1 MSKHTK
7 HQSPAAE
14 RSVLVCVTGQR
25 DCDRLIRAG
34 KTFADEKNLPM
45 QVLCVLPVAA
55 AGKALCN
62 ELEYLR
68 STARDHQAD
77 MNIYFSDNAAET
89 AAEVARAHHAVI
101 IFTGM
106 AAEPINGFIDCLRR
120 ALPRIPIAMVRYL
133 RVYLPHGSPGN
144 DPQPPGFPRLT
155 FIKEKS
161 LSFLLRKRGIFI
173 CHRLFYPQMS

>member
-1 MSKHTK
+1 MSKHTR
-7 HQSPAAE
+7 HQSSAP
-14 RSVLVCVTGQR
+14 RSILVCVTGQQ

-34 KTFADEKNLPM
+34 KTLADEKNLPM

-55 AGKALCN
+55 AGKALCD

-120 ALPRIPIAMVRYL
+120 ALPRIPIAMVDKQGLIYRM
-133 RVYLPHGSPGN
+133 
-144 DPQPPGFPRLT
+144 DPQEMTRSRRSSPAR
-155 FIKEKS
+155 
-161 LSFLLRKRGIFI
+161 
-173 CHRLFYPQMS
+173 